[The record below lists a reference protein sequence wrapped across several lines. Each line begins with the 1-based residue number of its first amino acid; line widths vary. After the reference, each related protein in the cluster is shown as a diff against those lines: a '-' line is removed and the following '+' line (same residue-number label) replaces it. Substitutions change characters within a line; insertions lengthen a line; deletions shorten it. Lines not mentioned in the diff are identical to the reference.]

1 MRQSNNTTI
10 GVQIKSSPSDDT
22 NLAGGSG
29 CEVLEDPVERQWIT
43 ESCDG
48 QVSGSYVP
56 FITDGFVSL
65 VGSTDRRPIK
75 ILRDTGATES
85 FVVESALPFSVQ
97 SNTGKNVLIRGI
109 GMQTM
114 SVPLHR
120 IALSSDL
127 VQGDVIVGVRLA
139 LPVPGVQMILGNNL
153 AGDRVWLSGPVTP
166 IVSNEPA
173 EATKRHEC
181 VEEFPEVFTACAVT
195 RARSLAESAKPAI
208 PSLPNLPQSLSHN
221 EVVLAQKDDE
231 GLVEL
236 YARAVTTETLQSDQG
251 GYFIVDGLLVRNF
264 VHNELNETWLQ
275 IIIPK
280 KYRGLVLKTAHGDV
294 AGHFG
299 VRKTY
304 NSVVRHFYWPR
315 MKKML
320 PGS

>member
-1 MRQSNNTTI
+1 M
-10 GVQIKSSPSDDT
+10 
-22 NLAGGSG
+22 
-29 CEVLEDPVERQWIT
+29 
-43 ESCDG
+43 
-48 QVSGSYVP
+48 
-56 FITDGFVSL
+56 
-65 VGSTDRRPIK
+65 
-75 ILRDTGATES
+75 ES

-97 SNTGKNVLIRGI
+97 SSTGKNVLIRGI

-139 LPVPGVQMILGNNL
+139 LPVLGVQMILGNNL

-166 IVSNEPA
+166 VVSNEPA
-173 EATKRHEC
+173 EATKKHEC

-195 RARSLAESAKPAI
+195 RARSLAESGPSAAAKPAI
-208 PSLPNLPQSLSHN
+208 PSLPNLPQSLSRN
-221 EVVLAQKDDE
+221 KVVLAQKDDE

-315 MKKML
+315 MKKDVARFIKTCHVCQLAGKPNQSIKPAPLYPKAVGQPFGYLLIDCVGPL
-320 PGS
+320 PPSKSGCVNLLTVSGD